1 MDRGLNI
8 EELVRK
14 SGMPRDLG
22 VEFEELSLGRVV
34 ASMPVDER
42 HLQPLGFLHGGVSV
56 VLAESVATVGAWLNC
71 SDGKVA
77 FGMSISANHLKPKRA
92 GGILIAVGTPEYLD
106 SERQVWE
113 VEIRDEED
121 KRVCVSRCTLAIVE
135 LEKSLLPDGIR
146 SA

>member
-1 MDRGLNI
+1 MDSGLNI
-8 EELVRK
+8 EELVHK

-22 VEFEELSLGRVV
+22 VEFEELSPGRV
-34 ASMPVDER
+34 AATMPVDER

-71 SDGKVA
+71 SDGKGA

-92 GGILIAVGTPEYLD
+92 GSRLTAVGTPEYRD

-121 KRVCVSRCTLAIVE
+121 KRVCVSRCTLAIVD
-135 LEKSLLPDGIR
+135 LEASSIPNGTKST
-146 SA
+146 